1 MKRRLPTSSITE
13 SLSRAQDLL
22 KRARH
27 AVALTGAGVSTPS
40 GIPDFRSPES
50 GLWLQVNPFEVASL
64 RAFCRHPEV
73 FYDWIR
79 PMVRLVLEA
88 LPNPAHV
95 ALAELEQMGM
105 LQTTITQN
113 IDGLHLRAGSS
124 RVVEIHGHFR
134 TATCIRCYQRTPGE
148 QVLDHLQGSTGVPA
162 CQQCGGVLK
171 PDIILMGEQLPF
183 AEVQASY
190 QEARRCDLM
199 LIAGSSL
206 TVEPAA
212 SLPELARQSGASL
225 ILVNLEPTWVDPVAE
240 IVIHADVAQ
249 VLPELVNGLRQM
261 S

>member
-1 MKRRLPTSSITE
+1 MPASTIAE
-13 SLSRAQDLL
+13 SFSRVQDLFR
-22 KRARH
+22 RASH

-50 GLWLQVNPFEVASL
+50 GLWQLVNPFEVASL
-64 RAFCRHPEV
+64 GAFRRHPDV

-79 PMVRLVLEA
+79 PMVRLVLGA
-88 LPNPAHV
+88 SPNPAHV

-105 LQTTITQN
+105 LRATITQN

-134 TATCIRCYQRTPGE
+134 TATCINCYQRTPGE
-148 QVLDHLQGSTGVPA
+148 HVLNHLANSSGVPT
-162 CQQCGGVLK
+162 CSHCGGVLK
-171 PDIILMGEQLPF
+171 PDIILMGEQLPY
-183 AEVQASY
+183 AELQASY

-199 LIAGSSL
+199 LVAGSSL

-212 SLPELARQSGASL
+212 SLPELARRNGASL
-225 ILVNLEPTWVDPVAE
+225 ILINLEPTWVDPVAE
-240 IVIHADVAQ
+240 VVIHADVAQ
-249 VLPELVNGLRQM
+249 VLPELVNGLRRM

>member
-1 MKRRLPTSSITE
+1 MPASAIAE

-22 KRARH
+22 RRAH
-27 AVALTGAGVSTPS
+27 HGVALTGAGVSTPS

-50 GLWLQVNPFEVASL
+50 GLWQQVNPFEVASL
-64 RAFCRHPEV
+64 GAFRRHPDV

-79 PMVRLVLEA
+79 PMVSLVLEA
-88 LPNPAHV
+88 APNPAHV

-105 LQTTITQN
+105 LKATITQN

-134 TATCIRCYQRTPGE
+134 TATCISCYHRVPGD
-148 QVLDHLQGSTGVPA
+148 QVLNQLQGTSGVPT
-162 CQQCGGVLK
+162 CEQCGGILK

-183 AEVQASY
+183 TELQASY
-190 QEARRCDLM
+190 QEARHCDLM

-212 SLPELARQSGASL
+212 SLPELARRSGASL
-225 ILVNLEPTWVDPVAE
+225 ILVNLEPTWVDTVAE
-240 IVIHADVAQ
+240 VVIHADVAQ

-261 S
+261 Q